1 MGFLCFKKKHRH
13 FLRRSSSISIPARMK
28 VIDTSPE
35 KVVAPPAE
43 RLERMPTPEDVDK
56 RAEAFIQK
64 FRHEKVAAP
73 PPERN
78 PAAEDIDKKAEAF
91 TQPSKQGK
99 VVAPPAEKM
108 ERYPAR
114 ENIDKE
120 AEAFIRHFHEHGKVV
135 APRPPPPPSN
145 KLERIPT
152 KEDIDK
158 QAEAFIQ
165 QFNHQLLVQRLKS
178 IENDNKMRK

>member
-13 FLRRSSSISIPARMK
+13 FLRHSSSISIPARMK
-28 VIDTSPE
+28 VIDTSPV
-35 KVVAPPAE
+35 KVVAPPPE
-43 RLERMPTPEDVDK
+43 KLERTSAPVDIDK
-56 RAEAFIQK
+56 QAEAFIQK
-64 FRHEKVAAP
+64 FRHQKVAAP
-73 PPERN
+73 PPGRN
-78 PAAEDIDKKAEAF
+78 PAAEDTDKKEEAF
-91 TQPSKQGK
+91 SQPSKQGK

-108 ERYPAR
+108 ERNPAR
-114 ENIDKE
+114 EDIDKE
-120 AEAFIRHFHEHGKVV
+120 AEAFIRHFHEHDKVV
-135 APRPPPPPSN
+135 APRPPPPSK

-158 QAEAFIQ
+158 QADAFIQ